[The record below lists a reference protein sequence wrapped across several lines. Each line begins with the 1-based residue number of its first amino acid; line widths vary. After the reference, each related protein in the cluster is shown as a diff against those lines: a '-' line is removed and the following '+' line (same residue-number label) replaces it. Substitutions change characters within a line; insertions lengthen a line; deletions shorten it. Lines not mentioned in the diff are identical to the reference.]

1 MSRSAA
7 DFALLRFLRARTA
20 DTGVLNDGEQ
30 VSVATS
36 TIAEELMRSARALL
50 AWSGRKGTQY
60 AEVARSPEFAAY
72 RLLTRGLHGF
82 DPTTLAGRRQRSAF
96 WINIHN
102 ALVIDAVISFGIS
115 DSIREALGFFHRA
128 AYRIGG

>member
-20 DTGVLNDGEQ
+20 DTEVLNDGEQ

-36 TIAEELMRSARALL
+36 TIAEEPMRSARALL
-50 AWSGRKGTQY
+50 AWSGQNGTQY
-60 AEVARSPEFAAY
+60 AEVARSPEFTAY

-82 DPTTLAGRRQRSAF
+82 DPTALAGRRQRSAF
-96 WINIHN
+96 WINI
-102 ALVIDAVISFGIS
+102 
-115 DSIREALGFFHRA
+115 
-128 AYRIGG
+128 